1 MRYSLII
8 PHFNLPEKLRRLLA
22 TVPVREDMEVLVVD
36 DCSTNYTA
44 EFNEVKAEFPHV
56 RFLSTDQ
63 NGGGGKARNTGLQQ
77 AKGEY
82 LIFADADD
90 FFLPTFSALLDKYAG
105 KEFDMVIFDA
115 ISLEEDTF
123 KLSHRNEHLSSQIAR
138 YSASDDKS
146 TVYFRYYF
154 GEPWCR
160 IINRRLIEEN
170 AMKFDEIRIHNDTTF
185 AYLAGYYSEKIY
197 VDPMVAYCII
207 DRPGS
212 VSKCGSDDR
221 IKLRIEVFAR
231 KSRFLQD
238 HGIKE
243 FDPMI
248 FPPFAD
254 AIKSHDF
261 KRLKE
266 YLQVAERSGLTRA
279 TFMKEAAKYKLKR
292 IAGKS

>member
-8 PHFNLPEKLRRLLA
+8 PHFNLPDKLRRLLA
-22 TVPVREDMEVLVVD
+22 TVPVREDLEVLVVD
-36 DCSTNYTA
+36 DCSTKYRA
-44 EFNEVKAEFPHV
+44 ELEALKAEFPHV
-56 RFLSTDQ
+56 RFLSTEE
-63 NGGGGKARNTGLQQ
+63 NGGGGKARNTGLRQ
-77 AKGEY
+77 ATGDY

-90 FFLPTFSALLDKYAG
+90 FFLPTFSALLDKYAH
-105 KEFDMVIFDA
+105 KEYDMTIFDA
-115 ISLEEDTF
+115 ISLDEDTLS
-123 KLSHRNEHLSSQIAR
+123 LSHRNEHLSSQIAR
-138 YSASDDKS
+138 YRASAAKS
-146 TVYFRYYF
+146 NVYFRYYF

-160 IINRRLIEEN
+160 IISRRLIE
-170 AMKFDEIRIHNDTTF
+170 KHSIRFDEIRIHNDTKF
-185 AYLAGYYSEKIY
+185 AYLTGHYAEKIY

-207 DRPGS
+207 DRPCS
-212 VSKCGSDDR
+212 VSKCSSDDK

-238 HGIKE
+238 HGVKE

-248 FPPFAD
+248 FPPFVD

-266 YLQVAERSGLTRA
+266 YIQVAERSGLTR
-279 TFMKEAAKYKLKR
+279 TGFMKEAAKYKLKR